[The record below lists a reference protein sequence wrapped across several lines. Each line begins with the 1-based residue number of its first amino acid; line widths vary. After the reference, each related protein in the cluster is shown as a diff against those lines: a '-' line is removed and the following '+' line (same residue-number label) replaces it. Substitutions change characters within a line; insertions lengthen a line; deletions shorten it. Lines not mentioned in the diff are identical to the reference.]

1 MCICNQESISPKP
14 SSSAIL
20 HRERTNKVFGKR
32 SSRLF
37 ARFIKFFITTRL
49 PLRQSRTEGR
59 RLQRE
64 LCWADRRFHPIVVVK
79 ELQVTYD
86 CCSQIMS
93 YLFNMLICVGVILLD
108 NLLQYLMFISMIDIF
123 RTYDTTA
130 TLIYNAFVIF
140 IIIKIKLEVL
150 IYQHGCYKRG
160 ALRVENLILSV
171 FTFIF
176 VPS

>member
-1 MCICNQESISPKP
+1 
-14 SSSAIL
+14 
-20 HRERTNKVFGKR
+20 
-32 SSRLF
+32 
-37 ARFIKFFITTRL
+37 
-49 PLRQSRTEGR
+49 
-59 RLQRE
+59 
-64 LCWADRRFHPIVVVK
+64 
-79 ELQVTYD
+79 
-86 CCSQIMS
+86 
-93 YLFNMLICVGVILLD
+93 
-108 NLLQYLMFISMIDIF
+108 MFISMIDIF
-123 RTYDTTA
+123 RTYDTAA